1 MDASYGSYRS
11 NHQEQGVWSNFR
23 DAGAFG
29 RLQGFCRKTGGFEHD
44 PHESARKRVRYRHGM
59 VRRYYHDR
67 NKRKVVPPSRTRSE
81 DAYRLGSYV
90 GDETRRFRPN
100 TLKSTIHQTRL
111 EESRSHVLAAG
122 GGRRRPRRRR
132 SKK

>member
-81 DAYRLGSYV
+81 DAYDWVPTLATKLV
-90 GDETRRFRPN
+90 GFVQTLLNRPY
-100 TLKSTIHQTRL
+100 TKRDLKKADHTYSPQ
-111 EESRSHVLAAG
+111 EEG
-122 GGRRRPRRRR
+122 GRPRRRR